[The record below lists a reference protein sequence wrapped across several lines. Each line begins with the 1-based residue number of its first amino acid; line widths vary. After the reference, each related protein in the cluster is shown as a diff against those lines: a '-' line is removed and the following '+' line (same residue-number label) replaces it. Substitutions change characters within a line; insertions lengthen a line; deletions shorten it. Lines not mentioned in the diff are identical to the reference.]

1 MCKKKINTVAG
12 CLYNTT
18 HLFTTQPLWF
28 NVLFFFQKKKNKNK
42 KSTNKKTIIMIS
54 NDKIRPYIFGFL
66 VFCVFSSKNI
76 IIYNEETLVA
86 LSFFAFI
93 FFVFRYFGDTI
104 KQSLDERSEGIKV
117 ELQNFLHLKAD
128 SLKQLYKEHQKVTGL
143 TTTLNTVKQF
153 TVSELKRA
161 TNLGKGG
168 FNRVFSDQIK
178 QKLNTLSSS
187 KSSLY
192 QELQQLI
199 AQNILSAVLVKV
211 SSLKKKGKKNN
222 LLNSKSIKQSLPR
235 LVASN

>member
-1 MCKKKINTVAG
+1 
-12 CLYNTT
+12 
-18 HLFTTQPLWF
+18 
-28 NVLFFFQKKKNKNK
+28 
-42 KSTNKKTIIMIS
+42 MIS

-66 VFCVFSSKNI
+66 IFCVFSSKNI

-128 SLKQLYKEHQKVTGL
+128 SLKQLYKEHQKVCTL

-153 TVSELKRA
+153 TVNELKMA
-161 TNLGKGG
+161 SNLGKGG
-168 FNRVFSDQIK
+168 LNKVFSDQIS

-187 KSSLY
+187 KGSLY

-199 AQNILSAVLVKV
+199 AQNILSAVLVKI
-211 SSLKKKGKKNN
+211 SSLKKAGKTKN
-222 LLNSKSIKQSLPR
+222 LLNSKSIRQSLPR
-235 LVASN
+235 LVATGTAK

>member
-1 MCKKKINTVAG
+1 
-12 CLYNTT
+12 
-18 HLFTTQPLWF
+18 
-28 NVLFFFQKKKNKNK
+28 
-42 KSTNKKTIIMIS
+42 MIS

-66 VFCVFSSKNI
+66 IFCVFTSKNI

-104 KQSLDERSEGIKV
+104 KQSLDERSEGIKI

-128 SLKQLYKEHQKVTGL
+128 SLKQLYKEHHKVTAL
-143 TTTLNTVKQF
+143 TTTLSTVKQF
-153 TVSELKRA
+153 TVSELKQA

-168 FNRVFSDQIK
+168 LKKVFSDQIK

-187 KSSLY
+187 KVSLY

-199 AQNILSAVLVKV
+199 AQNILSAVLVKI
-211 SSLKKKGKKNN
+211 SSLKKAGKRDTKDN
-222 LLNSKSIKQSLPR
+222 LLNSKNIKKILYPCIPS
-235 LVASN
+235 A